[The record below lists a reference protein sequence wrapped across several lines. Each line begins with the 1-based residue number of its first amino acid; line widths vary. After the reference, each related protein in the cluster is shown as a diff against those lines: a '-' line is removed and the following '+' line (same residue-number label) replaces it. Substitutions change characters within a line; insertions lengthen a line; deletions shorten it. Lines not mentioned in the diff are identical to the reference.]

1 MLTKCSDN
9 SCDEVHEEMMNEV
22 DAKIESLKEYFEE
35 EMTKEINFLLEKM
48 LHFDDTVTKS
58 LQAYVEKCAKKKIK
72 KLLLYILPPLAFL
85 LLLAMIL

>member
-1 MLTKCSDN
+1 MPCDN
-9 SCDEVHEEMMNEV
+9 DEKRCEDMM
-22 DAKIESLKEYFEE
+22 DSKIESLKEYFED
-35 EMTKEINFLLEKM
+35 EMTKETNFLLEKM

-72 KLLLYILPPLAFL
+72 KLLLYVLPPLAFL